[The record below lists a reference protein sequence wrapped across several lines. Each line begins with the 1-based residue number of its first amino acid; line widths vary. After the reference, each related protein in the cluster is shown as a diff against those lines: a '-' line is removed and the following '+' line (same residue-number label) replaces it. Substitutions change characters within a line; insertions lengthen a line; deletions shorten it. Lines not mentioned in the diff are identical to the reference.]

1 VRICV
6 IASSRHPISEPFA
19 GGLEAWTHAL
29 VTELNARGHDVT
41 LFAAPGSDPTLP
53 VTPWPVEVFSASV
66 AAREDVH
73 APSVAWMDEHHA
85 YLGLMLGLG
94 SGPSAFDVVHN
105 SSLHHLPVAMAPSL
119 AIPMVTTLHTP
130 PVPWLESAVA
140 LTRNPGTFVAV
151 SHVTAR
157 AWAGTASAAVIHN
170 GVDTGLFTPGP
181 GGGPAV
187 WTGRMV
193 REKAPHM
200 AIEAARRAGTGLVL
214 AGPVSDPAY
223 FSAEVGPCLGGQVRY
238 VGHLRR
244 RELVEIIGTATVAV
258 VTPDW
263 DEPYGLVAAEAM
275 ACGTPVAAFARG
287 ALPELVTPDV
297 GALAAPGDVDALAR
311 AIRVATGRDRDG
323 VRRHAER
330 SCSLSRMVDEYERL
344 YLGLVERQAA

>member
-1 VRICV
+1 
-6 IASSRHPISEPFA
+6 
-19 GGLEAWTHAL
+19 
-29 VTELNARGHDVT
+29 
-41 LFAAPGSDPTLP
+41 
-53 VTPWPVEVFSASV
+53 
-66 AAREDVH
+66 
-73 APSVAWMDEHHA
+73 MDEHHA

-193 REKAPHM
+193 REKAPHL

-223 FSAEVGPCLGGQVRY
+223 FSAEVGPRLGGEVRY

-287 ALPELVTPDV
+287 ALPELVTSDV
-297 GALAAPGDVDALAR
+297 GALAAPGDVDGLAG
-311 AIRVATGRDRDG
+311 AIRLATGRDRDG

-330 SCSLSRMVDEYERL
+330 SCSLSGWSTSTKGSTWGSWNGGPRDRLLRPPRRTRPPAPGVCRRGRPARTGDWPVVVAGAAGLARPVDPARR
-344 YLGLVERQAA
+344 GRH